1 MAKWVLA
8 AFVLALIGLFPLSIR
23 VADPLFSRPYEA
35 RFEVPV
41 LLVFPDHVEV
51 RLVRS
56 LSEVTPPQTEARYTF
71 AIPPARQAW
80 VERQIQTVPPPRP
93 GSIWRLRVSQLGNE
107 TQRIDLEAYRDGL
120 SGLIYDVHQN
130 QIVPI
135 AYRSAG
141 PGAAFVV
148 ISIDVAL
155 SGVLALLIWG
165 VLRHARLRRVDA

>member
-1 MAKWVLA
+1 MKWVLA

-23 VADPLFSRPYEA
+23 VAHPLFSRPYGE

-56 LSEVTPPQTEARYTF
+56 LSKVAPPPTDAQYTF
-71 AIPPARQAW
+71 AIPPARQQW
-80 VERQIQTVPPPRP
+80 VERQLQTLPPPRP
-93 GSIWRLRVSQLGNE
+93 GSIWKLRVSQLGND
-107 TQRIDLEAYRDGL
+107 TQRIDLEAYRDGF
-120 SGLIYDVHQN
+120 SGLIYDAHQN

-155 SGVLALLIWG
+155 SGALALLVWG
-165 VLRHARLRRVDA
+165 VLRLARQRRVDA

>member
-1 MAKWVLA
+1 M
-8 AFVLALIGLFPLSIR
+8 
-23 VADPLFSRPYEA
+23 
-35 RFEVPV
+35 
-41 LLVFPDHVEV
+41 
-51 RLVRS
+51 
-56 LSEVTPPQTEARYTF
+56 
-71 AIPPARQAW
+71 
-80 VERQIQTVPPPRP
+80 
-93 GSIWRLRVSQLGNE
+93 SQLGND

-141 PGAAFVV
+141 PGAALVV

-155 SGVLALLIWG
+155 SGVLALLVWG